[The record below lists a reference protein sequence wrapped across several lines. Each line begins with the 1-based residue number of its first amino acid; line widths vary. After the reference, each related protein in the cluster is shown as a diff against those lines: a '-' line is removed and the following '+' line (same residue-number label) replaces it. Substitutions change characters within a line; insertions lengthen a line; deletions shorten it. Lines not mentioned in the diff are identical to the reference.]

1 MPNKR
6 NPAGSVIALA
16 AATRMPGLVAS
27 FLAGMP
33 QEHERAAGGWQAE
46 WPALA
51 DAIQTTGSALAAI
64 ARTIEGLE
72 VNPAR
77 MRTNLESTRGTIF
90 AEKARLLAQP
100 KLGREATE
108 RLLAKASQD
117 ALASGKSFREILG
130 AMPEVASLLTAE
142 QLENLDKPEDY
153 LGAAEEFR
161 KKLLE
166 E

>member
-1 MPNKR
+1 M
-6 NPAGSVIALA
+6 A
-16 AATRMPGLVAS
+16 
-27 FLAGMP
+27 

-51 DAIQTTGSALAAI
+51 GAVQTTGSALDAMV
-64 ARTIEGLE
+64 RTVESLE

-77 MRTNLESTRGTIF
+77 MRANLDLTFGTIF
-90 AEKARLLAQP
+90 AEKTRMLVQP

-108 RLLAKASQD
+108 RLLSKAAQD
-117 ALASGKSFREILG
+117 ALATGKSFRHILS

-142 QLENLDKPEDY
+142 QLQTLDKPEDY

-161 KKLLE
+161 RKLLE